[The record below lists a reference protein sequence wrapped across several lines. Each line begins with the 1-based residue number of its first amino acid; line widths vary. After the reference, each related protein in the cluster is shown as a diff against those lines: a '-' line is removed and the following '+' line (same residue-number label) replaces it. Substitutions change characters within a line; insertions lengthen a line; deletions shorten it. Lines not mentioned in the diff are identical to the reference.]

1 MLETNK
7 DNSKTIP
14 KSSSIKLTR
23 AYGLVIFSLNFKHI
37 IMVDY
42 NALEN
47 NHMLLDWFR
56 TQAITTKNMESTII
70 LELSQVRKGGTL
82 PHIPTILC
90 LL

>member
-1 MLETNK
+1 
-7 DNSKTIP
+7 
-14 KSSSIKLTR
+14 
-23 AYGLVIFSLNFKHI
+23 
-37 IMVDY
+37 MVDY

-56 TQAITTKNMESTII
+56 TQAITTKNMKSTII

-82 PHIPTILC
+82 PHILTILC